1 MPPPETS
8 HFGQGETEASSGK
21 GSSPGSQ
28 CLSVGWSYGHTVQPD
43 QAHTCLSGP
52 CEATLSWHLCGSQP
66 VCQELG
72 THISPVPSQR
82 LHRRGITSSQQEGK
96 RAKMSCW
103 GDLRTFRSPSNG
115 HYGQP
120 GDGRLHST
128 STLGP
133 PSLQPPPRSPLICP
147 APQTLPAVFVPK
159 PFCFRS
165 VCWDPQFHTSQWR
178 PPVEPGGLGL
188 AVQLWPLGKFFAL
201 VLTRVNGM
209 GS

>member
-1 MPPPETS
+1 MKDLHSLQGFLSGFPWPHWPQPQNYKSKVEGPVWMPPPETS

-103 GDLRTFRSPSNG
+103 GRPEDIQVTKQWPLRTTG
-115 HYGQP
+115 GWQ
-120 GDGRLHST
+120 T
-128 STLGP
+128 TLYLNP
-133 PSLQPPPRSPLICP
+133 WASQPPASSTISSHMSCTPNTACCL
-147 APQTLPAVFVPK
+147 
-159 PFCFRS
+159 
-165 VCWDPQFHTSQWR
+165 R
-178 PPVEPGGLGL
+178 P
-188 AVQLWPLGKFFAL
+188 
-201 VLTRVNGM
+201 
-209 GS
+209 